1 MNNIYVYNGEG
12 SSKEAVDMLF
22 QSLQT
27 FCPNFTVQLIS
38 PEDIRKG
45 KISTEDIRKGKI
57 HEDIKKGKISP
68 EDVIFYLF

>member
-27 FCPNFTVQLIS
+27 FCHNFTVQLIS

-45 KISTEDIRKGKI
+45 KISPEDIRKGKI
-57 HEDIKKGKISP
+57 SHEDIR
-68 EDVIFYLF
+68 